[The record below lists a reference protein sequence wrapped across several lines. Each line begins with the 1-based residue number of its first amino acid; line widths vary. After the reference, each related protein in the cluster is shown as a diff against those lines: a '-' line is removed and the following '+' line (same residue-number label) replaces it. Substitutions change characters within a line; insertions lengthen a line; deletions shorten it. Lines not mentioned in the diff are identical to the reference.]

1 MRRIPPTHAESL
13 QEFAFHPPRAIRD
26 GKKEDLEMKQE
37 TKQATEGM
45 LKRRSVIAA
54 FAGAV
59 LMTSPALPA
68 QDAAAGATVHGHV
81 QNAAGQPLTS
91 GQIKLTKDIN
101 LPYKDEK
108 FTNTA
113 DIDKDGNYTVKGV
126 APGEYFAYVV
136 VADKTADQQH
146 FTIKTG
152 DAPTVDFD
160 MTRAEYIA
168 KMSPEE
174 RKSLEDF
181 KAKNAAAA
189 AGNKQIS
196 NLNATITA
204 VRTDIKSPTPNFD
217 KDIADMKQ
225 ATEQRPNEGLLWAV
239 QGEVFTAQAKKTS
252 ATDRANKTNPLQ
264 DDAVKTSY
272 ASAATSLQKAADLMA
287 AAKPPVVEQEAT
299 VYNQLG
305 SVYGE
310 GGKPTD
316 ATAAFEKAASL
327 DPKGASQY
335 YTNEAI
341 IFDHNGGGDPEVAAA
356 EKAIAAD
363 PNKPLPYY
371 LKGQALLA
379 KATVDAKGQIVPPPG
394 CVDAYQKYLQLAPD
408 GPQAPAVKDVLT
420 QMGQKIESK
429 YKAGTKK

>member
-1 MRRIPPTHAESL
+1 
-13 QEFAFHPPRAIRD
+13 
-26 GKKEDLEMKQE
+26 MKQRIE
-37 TKQATEGM
+37 EMFKRHNVMTAVAT
-45 LKRRSVIAA
+45 
-54 FAGAV
+54 AV
-59 LMTSPALPA
+59 LMSSPAMLA

-81 QNAAGQPLTS
+81 QNAAGQPITT
-91 GQIKLTKDIN
+91 GQIKFTKDIS
-101 LPYKDEK
+101 LAYKDEK

-113 DIDKDGNYTVKGV
+113 DIDKEGNYTVKGI

-146 FTIKTG
+146 FTVKAG
-152 DAPTVDFD
+152 DTPTVDFD
-160 MTRAEYIA
+160 MTRAEYVA

-174 RKSLEDF
+174 RKTLEEF

-189 AGNKQIS
+189 AGNKQIT

-204 VRTDIKSPTPNFD
+204 VRADIKSPTPNFD
-217 KDIADMKQ
+217 KDVADMKQ

-239 QGEVFTAQAKKTS
+239 QGEVFTAQAKKAA
-252 ATDRANKTNPLQ
+252 ATDRTNKTNPLQ
-264 DDAVKTSY
+264 DDAVKSSY

-287 AAKPPVVEQEAT
+287 AAKPPAVEQEAT

-310 GGKPTD
+310 GGKASD
-316 ATAAFEKAASL
+316 APAAFEKAASL
-327 DPKGASQY
+327 DPKGAAQY

-363 PNKPLPYY
+363 PNKALPYY

-420 QMGQKIESK
+420 QMGQKIETR
-429 YKAGTKK
+429 YKAGAKK